1 MPIVCT
7 NCGVSGAQ
15 LANWFPY
22 MERTARATAAE
33 EEEGDMIGWPLRYD
47 RILAGEKV
55 ENKEI
60 ETVISANHI
69 CCAPPYVVGRTEI
82 PFEELMFRSLPRG
95 EDR

>member
-1 MPIVCT
+1 MSIVCT
-7 NCGVSGAQ
+7 NCGISGVQ
-15 LANWFPY
+15 LANWFRHR
-22 MERTARATAAE
+22 ERTARATV

-60 ETVISANHI
+60 EIVVPANHI
-69 CCAPPYVVGRTEI
+69 CCDPPYEVGRTEI